1 MAKTEII
8 YGIHAVKHVLEQSA
22 EDVIEIWVQESKRS
36 AKQLE
41 WLMQLSDNASLPI
54 QYVSRQVLDTHSNN
68 AHHQG
73 VLIKCRS
80 SRSATVNLTSLL
92 ASDNDVTPLY
102 LVLDGIQD
110 PQNLGACLRTADA
123 AGVKAVIIPKDRAVG
138 LNATVRKVASG
149 AAENIPVIQVTNLAR
164 SLREMQ
170 EAGIWIIGTADDA
183 KQTIYEQD
191 FNKSLAIVLGAE
203 GKGLRHNTRK
213 HCDALV
219 RIPMQGKVENLNVSV
234 ATGVCLFEVM
244 RQRSNQTCN

>member
-8 YGIHAVKHVLEQSA
+8 YGIHAVKHALEQSA
-22 EDVIEIWVQESKRS
+22 ENIIEIWVQESKRT

-41 WLMQLSDNASLPI
+41 WLVQLSDNASLPI

-80 SRSATVNLTSLL
+80 SRSTLDLASLL
-92 ASDNDVTPLY
+92 ATDNDAMPLY

-110 PQNLGACLRTADA
+110 PHNLGACLRTADA
-123 AGVKAVIIPKDRAVG
+123 AGVKAVIMPKDRAVG
-138 LNATVRKVASG
+138 LSATVRKVASG
-149 AAENIPVIQVTNLAR
+149 AANTIPVIQVTNLAR
-164 SLREMQ
+164 ALREMQ
-170 EAGIWIIGTADDA
+170 AAGLWIIGTSDDA
-183 KQTIYEQD
+183 EQTIYEQD
-191 FNKSLAIVLGAE
+191 FNRPLAFVLGAE

-219 RIPMQGKVENLNVSV
+219 RIPMQGKIESLNVSV
-234 ATGVCLFEVM
+234 ATGVCLFEVR
-244 RQRSNQTCN
+244 RQRRN

>member
-8 YGIHAVKHVLEQSA
+8 YGIHAVKHALEQSA
-22 EDVIEIWVQESKRS
+22 EDIIEIWVQESKRS

-41 WLMQLSDNASLPI
+41 WLIQLSDNASLPI
-54 QYVSRQVLDTHSNN
+54 QYVSRQTLDTHTNN
-68 AHHQG
+68 EHHQG

-80 SRSATVNLTSLL
+80 SRSTLDLASLL
-92 ASDNDVTPLY
+92 ATDNDTTPLY

-110 PQNLGACLRTADA
+110 PHNLGACLRTADA

-149 AAENIPVIQVTNLAR
+149 AAENIPVVQVTNLAR

-170 EAGIWIIGTADDA
+170 EAGLWIIGMADGA
-183 KQTIYEQD
+183 EQSIYEQD
-191 FNKSLAIVLGAE
+191 FNRPLAIVLGAE

-213 HCDALV
+213 HCDTLV
-219 RIPMQGKVENLNVSV
+219 SIPMQGKVESLNVSV

-244 RQRSNQTCN
+244 RQRRN

>member
-8 YGIHAVKHVLEQSA
+8 YGIHAVKHALEQSA
-22 EDVIEIWVQESKRS
+22 ENIIEIWVQESKRT

-41 WLMQLSDNASLPI
+41 WLVQLSDNASLPI

-80 SRSATVNLTSLL
+80 SRSTLELASLL
-92 ASDNDVTPLY
+92 ATDNDVMPLY

-110 PQNLGACLRTADA
+110 PHNLGACLRTADA
-123 AGVKAVIIPKDRAVG
+123 AGVKAVIMPKDRAVG

-149 AAENIPVIQVTNLAR
+149 AANTIPVIQVTNLAR
-164 SLREMQ
+164 ALREMQ
-170 EAGIWIIGTADDA
+170 AAGLWIIGTSDNAE
-183 KQTIYEQD
+183 QTIYEQD
-191 FNKSLAIVLGAE
+191 FNRPLALVLGAE

-213 HCDALV
+213 YCDALV
-219 RIPMQGKVENLNVSV
+219 RIPMQGKVESLNVSV
-234 ATGVCLFEVM
+234 ATGVCLFEVR
-244 RQRSNQTCN
+244 RQRRN

>member
-8 YGIHAVKHVLEQSA
+8 YGIHAVKHALEQSA
-22 EDVIEIWVQESKRS
+22 ENIIEIWVQESKRT

-41 WLMQLSDNASLPI
+41 WLVQLSDNASLPI

-80 SRSATVNLTSLL
+80 SRSTLELASLL
-92 ASDNDVTPLY
+92 ATDNDVMPLY

-110 PQNLGACLRTADA
+110 PHNLGACLRTADA
-123 AGVKAVIIPKDRAVG
+123 AGVKAVIMPKDRAVG

-149 AAENIPVIQVTNLAR
+149 AANTIPVIQVTNLAR
-164 SLREMQ
+164 ALREMQ
-170 EAGIWIIGTADDA
+170 AAGLWIIGTSDNAE
-183 KQTIYEQD
+183 QTIYEQD
-191 FNKSLAIVLGAE
+191 FNRPLALVLGAE

-213 HCDALV
+213 YCDALV
-219 RIPMQGKVENLNVSV
+219 RIPMQGKVESLNVSV
-234 ATGVCLFEVM
+234 ATGVCLFESGE
-244 RQRSNQTCN
+244 QQEY

>member
-8 YGIHAVKHVLEQSA
+8 YGIHAVKHALEQSA
-22 EDVIEIWVQESKRS
+22 ENIIEIWVQESKRT

-41 WLMQLSDNASLPI
+41 WLVQLSDNASLPI

-80 SRSATVNLTSLL
+80 SRSTLDLASLL
-92 ASDNDVTPLY
+92 ATDNDVMPLY

-110 PQNLGACLRTADA
+110 PHNLGACLRTADA
-123 AGVKAVIIPKDRAVG
+123 AGVKAVIMPKDRAVG

-149 AAENIPVIQVTNLAR
+149 AANTIPVIQVTNLAR
-164 SLREMQ
+164 ALREMQ
-170 EAGIWIIGTADDA
+170 AAGLWIIGTSDDA
-183 KQTIYEQD
+183 EQTIYEQD
-191 FNKSLAIVLGAE
+191 FNRPLALVLGAE

-213 HCDALV
+213 YCDALV
-219 RIPMQGKVENLNVSV
+219 RIPMQGKVESLNVSV
-234 ATGVCLFEVM
+234 ATGVCLFEVR
-244 RQRSNQTCN
+244 RQRRN